1 MVTVG
6 MNYQVIGGKN
16 ELFESVFNKVL
27 EVMGKLDGH
36 VKTHL
41 YVDVHDRNCYMILS
55 EWTDRTRFDAFIAS
69 EQFRSVA
76 NWGKEQVL
84 AARPSHHYYGDN
96 VDGPPQQGKCPVSA
110 H

>member
-6 MNYQVIGGKN
+6 MNYQIIKGKN
-16 ELFESVFNKVL
+16 EMFESVFAKVL

-36 VKTHL
+36 VKTNL
-41 YVDVHDRNCYMILS
+41 FVDVNDRQSYLILS
-55 EWTDRTRFDAFIAS
+55 EWATRQQFSEFIQS
-69 EQFRSVA
+69 EQFRNVA

-84 AARPSHHYYGDN
+84 ASRPSHQYYGGDEESSA
-96 VDGPPQQGKCPVSA
+96 GKCPASA

>member
-6 MNYQVIGGKN
+6 MNYQIIEGKN
-16 ELFESVFNKVL
+16 EMFESVFAKVL

-36 VKTHL
+36 VKTNL
-41 YVDVHDRNCYMILS
+41 FVDVVDRQSYLILS
-55 EWTDRTRFDAFIAS
+55 EWQTRQQFSEFIQS
-69 EQFRSVA
+69 EQFKNVA

-84 AARPSHHYYGDN
+84 ATRPSHQYYGGDEQ
-96 VDGPPQQGKCPVSA
+96 PSAGKCPVGA

>member
-6 MNYQVIGGKN
+6 MNYQIIPGKN
-16 ELFESVFNKVL
+16 ELFESVFEKVL

-36 VKTHL
+36 VKTNL
-41 YVDVHDRNCYMILS
+41 FVDVHDANAYLILS
-55 EWTDRTRFDAFIAS
+55 EWNSRSQFDAFIAS
-69 EQFRSVA
+69 DQFRSVA

-84 AARPSHHYYGDN
+84 AARPSHQYYGDETEK
-96 VDGPPQQGKCPVSA
+96 PSGKCPVST

>member
-6 MNYQVIGGKN
+6 MNYQIIEGKN
-16 ELFESVFNKVL
+16 EMFESVFAKVL

-36 VKTHL
+36 VKTNL
-41 YVDVHDRNCYMILS
+41 FVDVVDRQSYLILPEWQTRQQFS
-55 EWTDRTRFDAFIAS
+55 EFIQS
-69 EQFRSVA
+69 EQFKNVA

-84 AARPSHHYYGDN
+84 ATRPSHQYYGGDEQ
-96 VDGPPQQGKCPVSA
+96 PSAGKCPVGA